1 MKNSF
6 VVLALLLLC
15 SAAMAQ
21 TKVKVSGLVSSADD
35 GLPLIGAGVMDSQGN
50 GVITD
55 LDGKYEI
62 MVEPGTELLF
72 SCIGFEDE
80 KHLVPNAES
89 LELNV
94 AMQTESLKLED
105 AVVIAYGVR
114 KKGTVAGS
122 VSTVKA
128 DKIENTPAPAF
139 DQALQGQIA
148 GTHRAFI
155 NR

>member
-1 MKNSF
+1 MIRLKHCF
-6 VVLALLLLC
+6 VVLLLTAVC
-15 SAAMAQ
+15 SVVQAQ
-21 TKVKVSGLVSSADD
+21 TKVRVSGTVSSADD

-80 KHLVPNAES
+80 KHLIPNAES

-114 KKGTVAGS
+114 KK
-122 VSTVKA
+122 
-128 DKIENTPAPAF
+128 
-139 DQALQGQIA
+139 
-148 GTHRAFI
+148 
-155 NR
+155 